1 MLNPTPPTS
10 GSVVDTYQGPHGG
23 FPPETLLTTWQ
34 LFSALWSTKPQGHR
48 APSTTGLSCC
58 SQRKKGWGHGK
69 AVSPGSVTGCVS
81 GRVSLVGGSVTLSGT
96 PLKLLAPFLNC
107 LLITVKGTDARE
119 QSGGLS
125 WLPFLMPFPLTVG
138 SVLLQA
144 NQTACVS
151 PPSPVVTEWPWQAA
165 PTVLSSAG
173 RSGQISVMRP
183 RPLENDLAFP
193 AL

>member
-23 FPPETLLTTWQ
+23 FPPEILLTTLATVLCPVEHKATRPPCSINHRPLLLVTEVERLGPWK
-34 LFSALWSTKPQGHR
+34 SCIPWEHDWMCVRQGQPCGR
-48 APSTTGLSCC
+48 LSDTVWDPSEI
-58 SQRKKGWGHGK
+58 
-69 AVSPGSVTGCVS
+69 AGS
-81 GRVSLVGGSVTLSGT
+81 
-96 PLKLLAPFLNC
+96 FLNC

-119 QSGGLS
+119 QSGRRS

-144 NQTACVS
+144 NQASCVS
-151 PPSPVVTEWPWQAA
+151 PLSPVVTEWPWQAA